1 MLQQRRPPSANG
13 ICLALNEH
21 ALKVLEYG
29 PIVDLLARYTTSGL
43 GQRLARQIEPLVAV
57 DQIERLLAETTQ
69 LKILLEPERE
79 LPIGGL
85 HDLFPLLD
93 KLAAGE
99 EILVPEEIVLIAD
112 TLRAG
117 RLVKAYLEG
126 ADETFDHMRGWA
138 QGIGVYADIE
148 AQIERT
154 FNPGGAIKNEASPQL
169 KSLRR
174 QIERSRGAIRGKL
187 QSLLRGANI
196 GPYLQDTGIRERK
209 GRPTIALKIQHAGRV
224 AGVRRDRSESGGTV
238 FVEPEAV
245 RGLVDELEAAQH
257 AEKAEQVR
265 ILRQITAAIAANQE
279 QLRHSVQV
287 LAHIDLTYG
296 KVRLSR
302 HFDMAPPELNRQGIV
317 RLWQARHPLLQVL
330 AEGTDGAEM
339 GPVVPIDVRLG
350 DEFNTLIITG
360 PNTGGKTVALKTI
373 GLLALM
379 AQSGLHVPAAAGSQL
394 PVFTQVWADIGDEQS
409 IEQSLST
416 FSSHLR
422 HIGRILDG
430 ADRDSLVL
438 LDELGGGTDPAEG
451 AALAQAVL
459 EHLHE
464 RGVRVAVTTHI
475 SQLKTLGYTVEGMEN
490 ASIEFNVE
498 TLEPTHRLLIGTPG
512 SSNALAIARRLG
524 LPESVLQRAEGGTG
538 DDTAELVQKLQSAR
552 AAALRDQEA
561 AAGARAAADRLRGEE
576 QQKLDELAERERQ
589 MQGRAGAAAQLQR
602 VKERVERLQREE
614 LSRKVIRQ
622 ALRQLSRELEVE
634 PERGEAPKKKPAGA
648 FKTGDQVYVR
658 SLDRVGVL
666 RAVDA
671 KKKQAVVQLGALP
684 MTVAWDDL
692 EVGAGE
698 GG

>member
-1 MLQQRRPPSANG
+1 M
-13 ICLALNEH
+13 NEH
-21 ALKVLEYG
+21 AFRVLEYG
-29 PIVDLLARYTTSGL
+29 QIVDLLAQYATSGL
-43 GQRLARQIEPLVAV
+43 GKGLARQIKPLLAA
-57 DQIERLLAETTQ
+57 DEIERLIGETTQ
-69 LKILLEPERE
+69 LKTLLEPRRE

-93 KLAAGE
+93 KLAAAADV
-99 EILVPEEIVLIAD
+99 LVPEEIQRIAD

-126 ADETFDHMRGWA
+126 ADETFSHLRGWA
-138 QGIGVYADIE
+138 RDLGAYDEIE

-154 FNPGGAIKNEASPQL
+154 FNPGGGIKNEASPQL

-187 QSLLRGANI
+187 QSLLRGA
-196 GPYLQDTGIRERK
+196 GVAPYLQDTSVRERK
-209 GRPTIALKIQHAGRV
+209 GRPTIALKVQHAGRV
-224 AGVRRDRSESGGTV
+224 AGVRRDRSDSGGTV

-245 RGLVDELEAAQH
+245 RGLVDELETAQH
-257 AEKAEQVR
+257 AEKAEQLR
-265 ILRQITAAIAANQE
+265 ILRQLTAALAAQE
-279 QLRHSVQV
+279 PSLRQSVQV
-287 LAHIDLTYG
+287 LAHIDLTYA

-302 HFDMAPPELNRQGIV
+302 EFDMSPPTLNKRGIV
-317 RLWQARHPLLQVL
+317 RLHQARHPLLL
-330 AEGTDGAEM
+330 ALADRWARGEAEEEM

-379 AQSGLHVPAAAGSQL
+379 AQSGMHVPAAAGSEV
-394 PVFTQVWADIGDEQS
+394 PIFTQVWADIGDEQS

-422 HIGRILDG
+422 HIGRILEG
-430 ADRDSLVL
+430 ADGDSLVL

-464 RGVRVAVTTHI
+464 GEVRVAVTTHI

-524 LPESVLQRAEGGTG
+524 LPESVLSRAQG
-538 DDTAELVQKLQSAR
+538 DSGDETAELVQKLQSAR
-552 AAALRDQEA
+552 AGALHDQEA
-561 AAGARAAADRLRGEE
+561 AAAARAEAESLRAQHQG
-576 QQKLDELAERERQ
+576 KLDELARRERQ
-589 MQGRAGAAAQLQR
+589 ISARAGAAAQVQR
-602 VKERVERLQREE
+602 VKERLERLQRED

-622 ALRQLSRELEVE
+622 ALRQLSRELELDSQQK
-634 PERGEAPKKKPAGA
+634 PGPKKKPAQS
-648 FKTGDQVYVR
+648 FKTGDEVYVR

-666 RAVDA
+666 GAVDG

-684 MTVAWDDL
+684 MTVEWDDL
-692 EVGAGE
+692 EVGNSR
-698 GG
+698 